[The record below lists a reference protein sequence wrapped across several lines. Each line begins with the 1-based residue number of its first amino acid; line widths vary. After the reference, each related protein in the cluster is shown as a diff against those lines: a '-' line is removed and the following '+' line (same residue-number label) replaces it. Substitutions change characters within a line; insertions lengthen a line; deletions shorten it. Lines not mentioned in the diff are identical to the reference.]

1 MRRSIECQGGDG
13 FRYDARVSALT
24 PILTRTPVSRIEDV
38 VAVMNQIDA
47 ALARSDG
54 ISCFNKLY
62 LAVTENVLAQ
72 VAQATFADPRFLAAL
87 DVTFANLY
95 FAALRAF
102 DAGAAA
108 TPRAWLPLFE
118 SRARPTVAPIQFAL
132 AGMNA
137 HINRDLPPAL
147 VDTFSALGLAPEEG
161 GDGGGA
167 QRADFER
174 VNVLLAKTEKEVK
187 DLYLDPLAR
196 QLDAQFHG
204 VDDVVAIW
212 GVGAARDAAWTN
224 GQALWHLRSI
234 PALAQAYLRTLDR
247 SVGFASRG
255 LLLATGTC

>member
-1 MRRSIECQGGDG
+1 MPAWA
-13 FRYDARVSALT
+13 YDARVSALA
-24 PILTRTPVSRIEDV
+24 PIISRTPVSRIEDV
-38 VAVMNQIDA
+38 VSVMREIDT
-47 ALARSDG
+47 ALPRADG

-72 VAQATFADPRFLAAL
+72 VGVGQATFADPRFLAAL

-102 DAGAAA
+102 DSQPVA

-118 SRARPTVAPIQFAL
+118 SRASRTIAPIQFAL

-137 HINRDLPPAL
+137 HINRDLPRAL
-147 VDTFSALGLAPEEG
+147 VDTFDALGLAPQEH
-161 GDGGGA
+161 GA
-167 QRADFER
+167 PHTDFKR
-174 VNVLLAKTEKEVK
+174 VNALLAITEKQVK

-196 QLDAQFHG
+196 ELDAQFRG

-212 GVGAARDAAWTN
+212 GVGAARDAAWSN
-224 GQALWHLRSI
+224 GQALWHLRSV
-234 PALAQAYLRTLDR
+234 PAIAQAYLRTLDR

-255 LLLATGTC
+255 LLLSTAVC